1 MHLTRLHHS
10 LISSV
15 GQVRMTVNSVIMA
28 VACFSHGALVMSR
41 KALDGRA
48 VALMLVLCA
57 LWGMQQV
64 AVKVAAPAIN
74 PVMQMGLRCLVAAV
88 LLVLLMLVRREGF
101 SFRDGRLA
109 AGLSVGLLF
118 SLEFLFIALGLL
130 YTTASHM
137 VVFLYTAPV
146 YVALGVHMLVP
157 GEKLSTIQWW
167 GVGLAFSGIVCA
179 FAGGLFAASGK
190 DFSDMLLGDG
200 LALLAA
206 ITWAATTVTIRAS
219 SMSEAP
225 ASQTLLY
232 QLALA
237 ALLLTGGGIM
247 AGQWQEIQM
256 TPIAWVSMAYQSLI
270 IAFGTFLVWFWLLRH
285 YLASPL
291 STFSFLT
298 PLFGVAFGVILLG
311 DPVDI
316 WFGLGAVLVVA
327 GIGLVNWKRG

>member
-1 MHLTRLHHS
+1 
-10 LISSV
+10 
-15 GQVRMTVNSVIMA
+15 
-28 VACFSHGALVMSR
+28 MSR

-48 VALMLVLCA
+48 IALMFILCA

-64 AVKVAAPAIN
+64 AVKVAAPAMN
-74 PVMQMGLRCLVAAV
+74 PVMQMGLRCLVAAA
-88 LLVLLMLVRREGF
+88 LLIMLMWFRRESF
-101 SFRDGRLA
+101 SFRDGRLG
-109 AGLSVGLLF
+109 AGISVGLLF
-118 SLEFLFIALGLL
+118 ALEFLLIALGLL

-157 GEKLSTIQWW
+157 GEKLSRTQWL

-179 FAGGLFAASGK
+179 FAGGLFSASGK
-190 DFSDMLLGDG
+190 DFNDMLLGDS
-200 LALLAA
+200 LAVLAA
-206 ITWAATTVTIRAS
+206 IAWAATTVTIRAS

-232 QLALA
+232 QLAMA
-237 ALLLTGGGIM
+237 AILLTVGGAF
-247 AGQWQEIQM
+247 AGLWQDIQM
-256 TPIAWVSMAYQSLI
+256 TPIAWASMAYQSLI

-298 PLFGVAFGVILLG
+298 PLFGVAFGVLLLD
-311 DPVDI
+311 DPVDM

-327 GIGLVNWKRG
+327 GIVLVNRRHT